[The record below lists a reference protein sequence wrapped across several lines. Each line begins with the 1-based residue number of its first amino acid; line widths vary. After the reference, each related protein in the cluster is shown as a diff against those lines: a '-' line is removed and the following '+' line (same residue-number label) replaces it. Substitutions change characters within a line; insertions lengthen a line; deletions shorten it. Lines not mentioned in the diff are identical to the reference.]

1 MYFPARPVSRD
12 MMLHAYLSQRASQ
25 TPDTIFIIQGERRV
39 TYGALE
45 VQVSRF
51 SSFLLCLGMEKGD
64 RIGII
69 SRNSPEYIAAYLGI
83 QRAGCVAVDV
93 NYQSSIHEIKTI
105 VNHCGIKMVILENSF
120 TGEFPEA
127 LGAMPSLRAVIGIE
141 RRARGFQSVRR
152 RIPPHIHYAVLG
164 DILCS
169 EQAIKT
175 PPAVTGENLAAIV
188 YTSGTSGRPKGVMLS
203 HENILANARSII
215 EYLRLSEN
223 DRTMV
228 VLPFCY
234 CYGKSL
240 LTTHLMAGGSL
251 VLENSFLY
259 PQTVFKKMM
268 EEQVTGFAGVP
279 STFAIM
285 LERSNF
291 HDFSFPALRYVTQAG
306 GAMPPRHAQ
315 ELAGLLPGAQ
325 IYIMYGQTEA
335 TARLTYLDP
344 DDLLERPG
352 SIGKPVPGVEIM
364 VVTEEGK
371 AAAAGQEGEIIARG
385 KNIMAGYWNDPEETK
400 KVLKEGWLHT
410 GDIGTMDKDGY
421 LTIAGRR
428 SDMIKRGTH
437 RISPKEIEEVI
448 HEMDPVREASV
459 MGTHDAILGE
469 KIRAVVVLKR
479 GCVMDAQAVQRHC
492 QARLAPFKVPQEVLF
507 VDALPRTASGKVL
520 RSELKGNLFAG
531 MPGSVPPMVQP

>member
-1 MYFPARPVSRD
+1 
-12 MMLHAYLSQRASQ
+12 MLHAYLSQRASQ

-45 VQVSRF
+45 TQVSRF
-51 SSFLLCLGMEKGD
+51 SSFLLCLGMKKGD

-69 SRNSPEYIAAYLGI
+69 SRNSPEYIAAYLAI

-93 NYQSSIHEIKTI
+93 NYQNSIHEIKTI
-105 VNHCGIKMVILENSF
+105 VNHCDVKTVVLENSYS
-120 TGEFPEA
+120 GELAKE
-127 LGAMPSLRAVIGIE
+127 LGAMPPLRAVIGIE

-152 RIPPHIHYAVLG
+152 KIPQHIHYAVLG
-164 DILCS
+164 DILHS
-169 EQAIKT
+169 EQAMKT
-175 PPAVTGENLAAIV
+175 PPAITGEDLAAIV

-215 EYLRLSEN
+215 AYLRLSEN

-234 CYGKSL
+234 CYGKSI

-259 PQTVFKKMM
+259 PQTVFKKMV
-268 EEQVTGFAGVP
+268 EEQATGFAGVP

-291 HDFSFPALRYVTQAG
+291 RDFSFPALRYVTQAG
-306 GAMPPRHAQ
+306 GAMPPCYAQ
-315 ELAGLLPGAQ
+315 ELAGLLPGTQ
-325 IYIMYGQTEA
+325 VYIMYGQTEA

-352 SIGKPVPGVEIM
+352 SVGKPVPGVEIM
-364 VVTEEGK
+364 VVTEQGK
-371 AAAAGQEGEIIARG
+371 AAAYGQEGEIIARG
-385 KNIMAGYWNDPEETK
+385 KNIMAGYWNDAEETK

-421 LTIAGRR
+421 LTITGRR
-428 SDMIKRGTH
+428 SDMIKRGSH

-448 HEMDPVREASV
+448 HDMEPVREASV
-459 MGTHDAILGE
+459 MGMHDAIHGE
-469 KIRAVVVLKR
+469 KIRAVVVLKK
-479 GCVMDAQAVQRHC
+479 GCVLDAQAVQRHC
-492 QARLAPFKVPQEVLF
+492 QARLASFKVPQEVLF
-507 VDALPRTASGKVL
+507 VDALPRTISGKVM
-520 RSELKGNLFAG
+520 RSELPRLGLTERFAE
-531 MPGSVPPMVQP
+531 GS